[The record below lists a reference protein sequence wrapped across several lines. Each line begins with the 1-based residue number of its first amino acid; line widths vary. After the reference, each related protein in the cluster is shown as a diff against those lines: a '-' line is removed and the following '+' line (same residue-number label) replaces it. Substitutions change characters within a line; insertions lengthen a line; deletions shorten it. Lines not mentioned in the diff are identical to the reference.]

1 MIIKRNIYFAVK
13 VRRDSKGNKI
23 ETNLPIRMRVSYNW
37 NYKDFYTGYNID
49 LDKWDEAQQRVRR
62 NAVNK
67 CGQSAATINSHL
79 NKMLAA
85 MFDTFNEF
93 ELLDQIPEIDILTSR
108 FNEKMEGVNVA
119 LKAIAPHKPKVDF
132 WKVYRQFMR
141 ESAHKRSWTDAT
153 IEKFNALKEHIK
165 KYKENPT
172 FDDFNDSGLTAFVI
186 SLRSEKKKLKNGDE
200 WSMKDS
206 TVHKQLGYLKWFL
219 KWANKKGYTTQNDYE
234 TFNPKIKAPSKRII
248 FLTLDEIQ
256 KLKDFKIPDNHPS
269 WEQVRDVCIFC
280 CFSGLRHSDVYNLK
294 RTDIINDCI
303 DITSRKDTEHL
314 QIELND
320 ETRAIINKYKDID
333 FGNGKLLPV
342 ISNAKMNERM
352 KELFKAAGFTERLTD
367 VSFSGGERIEETYEK
382 WEKIGT
388 HVGRKSFICNALAL
402 GVPVNIVMKWTGHSD
417 YKAMKPYIDV
427 ADTIKANYMKKFNN
441 VFTTQAAKEQ

>member
-13 VRRDSKGNKI
+13 VRRDSKGNKV

-49 LDKWDEAQQRVRR
+49 LDKWDEAQQRVKK
-62 NAVNK
+62 NAVNRG
-67 CGQSAATINSHL
+67 GQSAATINSHL

-186 SLRSEKKKLKNGDE
+186 SLRSEKKKLKNGEE

-234 TFNPKIKAPSKRII
+234 TFRS
-248 FLTLDEIQ
+248 
-256 KLKDFKIPDNHPS
+256 S
-269 WEQVRDVCIFC
+269 
-280 CFSGLRHSDVYNLK
+280 
-294 RTDIINDCI
+294 
-303 DITSRKDTEHL
+303 
-314 QIELND
+314 
-320 ETRAIINKYKDID
+320 
-333 FGNGKLLPV
+333 
-342 ISNAKMNERM
+342 
-352 KELFKAAGFTERLTD
+352 
-367 VSFSGGERIEETYEK
+367 
-382 WEKIGT
+382 
-388 HVGRKSFICNALAL
+388 
-402 GVPVNIVMKWTGHSD
+402 
-417 YKAMKPYIDV
+417 
-427 ADTIKANYMKKFNN
+427 
-441 VFTTQAAKEQ
+441 